1 MIPFENTDLK
11 IIGWKFNYDEQI
23 LLFILLPKKYSE
35 VFNSEEFINQLT
47 TLDNSSLS
55 EDIKDEKYEE
65 LLEQYEI
72 LEIFEQEEI
81 SELTGKGDIDPDDLH
96 QSLYEFLK
104 EELNN

>member
-11 IIGWKFNYDEQI
+11 VVGWEYNDDEQI
-23 LLFILLPKKYSE
+23 LLFILLPKKASE
-35 VFNSEEFINQLT
+35 VFNSDDFIRQLS
-47 TLDNSSLS
+47 TLENSSLS
-55 EDIKDEKYEE
+55 EEIKDEKYEV

-81 SELTGKGDIDPDDLH
+81 SELTEKGEIDPEDIH